1 MSVYDPT
8 CGSGGMLIQ
17 TRDYIRECGGD
28 PKDISFFGQESM
40 GTTWSICKMNMLL
53 HGIPDS
59 AILNRLRFVQ
69 PSLDEQDRIADRV
82 RALDSKRK
90 AEMAHRDILI
100 KQKHGLMRDLLTGRV
115 RVKVDS

>member
-1 MSVYDPT
+1 
-8 CGSGGMLIQ
+8 
-17 TRDYIRECGGD
+17 
-28 PKDISFFGQESM
+28 M

-69 PSLDEQDRIADRV
+69 PSLDEQDRIADRI

-100 KQKHGLMRDLLTGRV
+100 KQKHGLMHDLLTGRV
-115 RVKVDS
+115 RVKVDA